1 MIKNEQVAAVPP
13 PNKVTDLDVG
23 TASNSG
29 ALEICRSRPRER
41 PL

>member
-1 MIKNEQVAAVPP
+1 MSKNEQVAAVPL
-13 PNKVTDLDVG
+13 PNKVTDLGVG
-23 TASNSG
+23 TSSDSA